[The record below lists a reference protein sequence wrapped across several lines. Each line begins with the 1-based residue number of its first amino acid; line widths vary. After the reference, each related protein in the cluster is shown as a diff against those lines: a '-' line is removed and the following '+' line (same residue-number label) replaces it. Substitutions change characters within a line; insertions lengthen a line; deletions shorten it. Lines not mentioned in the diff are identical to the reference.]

1 MRLLGYSGLRI
12 RDAVTLSHDR
22 IQKRQAFPLH
32 RENRDICFLPFSPF
46 VIEVLNAIPEN
57 TFFLDRTVNAQNGS
71 GDLAGKSNAALYL
84 GWSS

>member
-1 MRLLGYSGLRI
+1 MTLRRLAATEFRNDKFFLYIAKTGTPVFS
-12 RDAVTLSHDR
+12 
-22 IQKRQAFPLH
+22 PL
-32 RENRDICFLPFSPF
+32 PPF